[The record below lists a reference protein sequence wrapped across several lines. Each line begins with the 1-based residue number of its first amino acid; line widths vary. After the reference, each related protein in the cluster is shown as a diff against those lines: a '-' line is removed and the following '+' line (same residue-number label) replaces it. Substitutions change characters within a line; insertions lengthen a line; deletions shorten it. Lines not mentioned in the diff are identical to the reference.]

1 MKIKKV
7 NCLLFKIPD
16 KLGKSHCFSFFDS
29 FSSNELQL
37 SLMNCI
43 DIERKQLL
51 KCTSGIIAQSDV
63 NKLVEFLAHTH
74 SVT

>member
-1 MKIKKV
+1 
-7 NCLLFKIPD
+7 
-16 KLGKSHCFSFFDS
+16 
-29 FSSNELQL
+29 
-37 SLMNCI
+37 MNCI